1 MKLYKFTTVI
11 KPTNEDGDIY
21 YQVGVPAL
29 PEIVT
34 SGDSVEEAVFM
45 AQDAI
50 ELVVLSKLEEG
61 EFVPVDKKPKRPAP
75 KDIVKEILVSVV
87 HDVNTVPLTPDV
99 KFAFA

>member
-1 MKLYKFTTVI
+1 
-11 KPTNEDGDIY
+11 
-21 YQVGVPAL
+21 
-29 PEIVT
+29 
-34 SGDSVEEAVFM
+34 M

-61 EFVPVDKKPKRPAP
+61 ELIPVDKRPKRVTP
-75 KDIVKEILVSVV
+75 KDVVKEILVSVV

>member
-1 MKLYKFTTVI
+1 MKLYKFTAVI
-11 KPTNEDGDIY
+11 KPTQEDGETY

-34 SGDSVEEAVFM
+34 AGDSVEEAVFM

-61 EFVPVDKKPKRPAP
+61 ELVPADKKPRWIAP

-99 KFAFA
+99 KFTFA